1 MANNNGA
8 SPSVNIRIEDASF
21 IATQNNTGTT
31 LGVVG
36 ETLKGKAFTPVSV
49 NSYSLY
55 QELFGGLNPCKFP
68 DTNQPIYET
77 SYIAKQYLTESNSL
91 YVTRVLGLSGYDAG
105 DAWYVK
111 MGATYEPTSIVVEST
126 DAFTL
131 DLEYVDGVL
140 QSAVFNDSDLQDFY
154 DLGLI
159 PNTLFGGS
167 SVDVGA
173 SAILNNTFYGNCDG
187 TFDGIRFV
195 SSVTNVTEDTIC
207 ITGNIITSEGI
218 VTTGSVQTCVV
229 VYGAGTITYGST
241 FIVDVVNPIVLIN
254 NDTNG
259 LTTIGTGLLQVNG
272 GTMTHLSDGTI
283 QFEGCTFFLPNG
295 SIISGGNYSICD
307 FAGNDAIYDCNTING
322 ENYTL
327 TTKDVIET
335 INVIVTGESIYTT
348 DIPSGIVRVAIQ
360 GTVNKLSA
368 TAKTAY
374 ENMVLFTLRSYASY
388 NGSEELNF
396 NVRGNTIL
404 LEPLVAGDKI
414 QPYDE
419 FKLRGTVNGQA
430 FEYIVSLDRRK
441 QSYIGRV
448 LAKPTGL
455 CCPATVPLY
464 IEEIYQTSFDNLVAQ
479 GQVDCI
485 KPSIGYDATM
495 FNFKREY
502 KGAVTPW
509 VVSEIRGNKV
519 FRLFRFHTFSD
530 GNASNN
536 DIKISIE
543 NIKPDRK
550 EFDVVVRR
558 YDDLDRRPVVLERFS
573 RVNLSTTSNNY
584 IGLAIGT
591 TDGQFTLNSKY
602 IMIEIAGDC
611 LDDSY
616 PAGFE
621 GYPVRN
627 YNNALAPQMVY
638 QSKYDTLDKIR
649 TTYLGVSDT
658 VGIEQDMFD
667 FKGLMSNGNEWTA
680 VTKGFHMDKDAVNVT
695 VNGMGSAQTFVV
707 GENSFK
713 NETELSGTTYERLQ
727 ARKFTLAPYG
737 GFDGWDIHR
746 KQRTNTDSYTA
757 SANLG
762 VAGTLLG
769 NFTPYVVN
777 DDIIGITSDY
787 YAYLKGILSFENPES
802 VIIDLLAT
810 PNVNTLDNSNLVEA
824 AIDMIENDRCDAFYI
839 VSTPDYD
846 ASFAALP
853 AADIADSIRD
863 LYDTPYAAT
872 YVYWG
877 QYVDTEN
884 NTRLFIPPTAEV
896 ARIFAFTDKTSAPWF
911 AGAGVNRGLTQFTNI
926 RKKLKQAERDVL
938 AEERINSIYTD
949 RNNHYIWGNRTLQ
962 IANTLLT
969 EISIVR
975 MLLYLRRQVNTI
987 GLRLLFE
994 PNDANVANQFSNA
1007 LNPILADLRSR
1018 RGIFNYAINLD
1029 RTQSSIDRGE
1039 LNGVIT
1045 IYPTPTLREINIT
1058 FRVTNSGSEISF
1070 T

>member
-8 SPSVNIRIEDASF
+8 SPSVNIKIEDASF

-36 ETLKGKAFTPVSV
+36 ETLKGRAFTPVSV

-77 SYIAKQYLTESNSL
+77 SYIAKQFLSESNSL

-111 MGATYEPTSIVVEST
+111 MGATFEPTSIVVDST
-126 DAFTL
+126 EQFTV
-131 DLEYVDGVL
+131 DIEYVDGVL
-140 QSAVFNDSDLQDFY
+140 NSIVFDDAYMQNFY

-159 PNTLFGGS
+159 PPAIFGGS
-167 SVDVGA
+167 TVEVNTDV
-173 SAILNNTFYGNCDG
+173 ILNNTFYGNCDG
-187 TFDGIRFV
+187 TFDGLRFV
-195 SSVTNVTEDTIC
+195 SSVSNVSEDDIC
-207 ITGNIITSEGI
+207 ITGSIITSEGQI
-218 VTTGSVQTCVV
+218 TTGSVQTCVV

-241 FIVDVVNPIVLIN
+241 FIVDVVNPIILIN

-259 LTTIGTGLLQVNG
+259 LTTISQGLFQVNG
-272 GTMTHLSDGTI
+272 GTMTHLSDGTV
-283 QFEGCTFFLPNG
+283 QFVDCTFFLPNG
-295 SIISGGNYSICD
+295 QIISGGNYSICD
-307 FAGNDAIYDCNTING
+307 FANNDALYDCNTING
-322 ENYTL
+322 VNYTL
-327 TTKDVIET
+327 ETLETIET
-335 INVIVTGESIYTT
+335 INVIVTGESVYTT

-368 TAKTAY
+368 TAKAAY
-374 ENMVLFTLRSYASY
+374 ENMVLFTLRSYGEY

-396 NVRGNTIL
+396 NVRNNTLI
-404 LEPLVAGDKI
+404 LEPLVAGAKI
-414 QPYDE
+414 QPYDD
-419 FKLRGTVNGQA
+419 FKIRGSVNGQP
-430 FEYIVSLDRRK
+430 FEYIVSLDKRK

-455 CCPATVPLY
+455 CCPSNVPLY
-464 IEEIYQTSFDNLVAQ
+464 IEEIYQTMFDNLVAQ
-479 GQVDCI
+479 NQVDCI
-485 KPSIGYDATM
+485 KPSLGYDATL
-495 FNFKREY
+495 FNYKREY

-530 GNASNN
+530 GNAANS

-543 NIKPDRK
+543 NIKPDKK
-550 EFDVVVRR
+550 EFDVVVRS
-558 YDDLDRRPVVLERFS
+558 YNDIDRRPVILERFS
-573 RVNLSTTSNNY
+573 RVNLSTTSNGY

-591 TDGQFTLNSKY
+591 TDGQFQLNSKY
-602 IMIEIAGDC
+602 IIIEIAGDC
-611 LDDSY
+611 LDDSF

-621 GYPVRN
+621 GYAVRT
-627 YNNALAPQMVY
+627 YNNALPPQITY
-638 QSKYDTLDKIR
+638 QTRYETLDKIR
-649 TTYLGVSDT
+649 NTYLGISDT
-658 VGIEQDMFD
+658 VGIEQDLFD
-667 FKGLMSNGNEWTA
+667 FKGLMSNGNEWTG

-695 VNGMGSAQTFVV
+695 VNGLGSAQTFVT
-707 GENSFK
+707 GENAFK
-713 NETELSGTTYERLQ
+713 NEAELVGTTYERLQ
-727 ARKFTLAPYG
+727 ARKFTLVPFG

-757 SANLG
+757 SGNLG
-762 VAGTLLG
+762 RQGTLLG
-769 NFTPYVVN
+769 NFAPYVVN

-787 YAYLKGILSFENPES
+787 YAYLKAILTFENPES

-810 PNVNTLDNSNLVEA
+810 PNVNTYDNSNLVEA
-824 AIDMIENDRCDAFYI
+824 VIDMIENDRCDAFYI
-839 VSTPDYD
+839 TTTPDYD

-896 ARIFAFTDKTSAPWF
+896 ARIFAFTDKISAPWY

-994 PNDANVANQFSNA
+994 PNDSNVANQFSNA
-1007 LNPILADLRSR
+1007 LNPILSDLRSR

-1029 RTQSSIDRGE
+1029 RTQASIDRGE

-1045 IYPTPTLREINIT
+1045 IYPTPSLREINIT